1 LKKIILFAGVFFLL
15 TGLLFAQDTKTV
27 VSEGVANLG
36 TDRAGARDKA
46 IEDALR
52 RAVEQAVGTMVE
64 SETSVEDYK
73 LLSDKI
79 YSQSAGYVKKYEVI
93 SENADGGLLRV
104 RIQAEVNSG
113 HLNSDLAAIGLL
125 QRRMKYPRVVVMIA
139 EDNIMR
145 TSYWEQVYSL
155 SNSQS
160 EAVVI
165 QRLKAKGFNV
175 VDPGSLR
182 KSVSGKEAQAAWQ
195 GNYQAAGGIGKKLG
209 AEIAIVGQAISTR
222 SANNIAGSDLLSMS
236 TTINVQAV
244 KAGTGEIMAQAS
256 GQGTAA
262 HINEVVA
269 LQEAM
274 RKASDKIADSIIEG
288 ILQTW
293 ERESSG
299 SRTLAL
305 EIHDITSP
313 ELDRL
318 KVSLEKVRGVTE
330 VIVREFS
337 DGDADINVVAKT
349 DAQDLSDA
357 ISKTKFSG
365 FRLTLLQSSTDR
377 LEYRVSH

>member
-1 LKKIILFAGVFFLL
+1 LKKLFLFWGIFFLFAGLL
-15 TGLLFAQDTKTV
+15 IAQETKTV
-27 VSEGVANLG
+27 LSEGVASIG
-36 TDRAGARDKA
+36 TDRAAARDKA

-64 SETSVEDYK
+64 SETSVENYK
-73 LLSDKI
+73 LLSDRI
-79 YSQSAGYVKKYEVI
+79 YSRSAGYVKKYEVV
-93 SENADGGLLRV
+93 SENSDGGLLRV
-104 RIQAEVNSG
+104 KIQAEVNSG
-113 HLNSDLAAIGLL
+113 YLNSDLAAIGLL

-139 EDNIMR
+139 EDNILR

-165 QRLKAKGFNV
+165 ERLKAKGFNV
-175 VDPGSLR
+175 VDPGYLR
-182 KSVSGKEAQAAWQ
+182 KTVSGNEARAAWE
-195 GNYQAAGGIGKKLG
+195 GNQQAAGGIGKKLG

-274 RKASDKIADSIIEG
+274 RKASDKIADSIIDG

-299 SRTLAL
+299 TRTLAL
-305 EIHDITSP
+305 EIHDITSS

-337 DGDADINVVAKT
+337 DGEADINIVAKT

-357 ISKTKFSG
+357 ISNTKFSG

>member
-1 LKKIILFAGVFFLL
+1 MKKILVICGVFLVWSAIL
-15 TGLLFAQDTKTV
+15 VAQTQTV
-27 VSEGVANLG
+27 TSEGVATIG
-36 TDRAGARDKA
+36 SDRAAARDKA

-73 LLSDKI
+73 LLSDRI
-79 YSQSAGYVKKYEVI
+79 YSRSSGYVKRYEVV
-93 SENADGGLLRV
+93 SENAEGNLLRV
-104 RIQAEVNSG
+104 RIEAEVNSG
-113 HLNSDLAAIGLL
+113 NLNSDLAAIGLL
-125 QRRMKYPRVVVMIA
+125 QRRMKYPRVVVMVA

-145 TSYWEQVYSL
+145 AGYFEQVYSL

-160 EAVVI
+160 EAVLI
-165 QRLKAKGFNV
+165 ARLKEKGFNV
-175 VDPGSLR
+175 VDPGYLR
-182 KSVSGKEAQAAWQ
+182 KSVSSGEAQAAWQ

-222 SANNIAGSDLLSMS
+222 AANNIYGSDLLSMS

-244 KAGTGEIMAQAS
+244 KAGTGEIIAQAS

-269 LQEAM
+269 LQESM
-274 RKASDKIADSIIEG
+274 KKASGQVADAIIDG

-299 SRTLAL
+299 TRTLAL
-305 EIHDITSP
+305 EVHDITSA

-318 KVSLEKVRGVTE
+318 KASLEKLRGVTE
-330 VIVREFS
+330 VIVREYS
-337 DGDADINVVAKT
+337 DGEADINIVAKT
-349 DAQDLSDA
+349 DAQDLADA
-357 ISKTKFSG
+357 ISKARFQG
-365 FRLTLLQSSTDR
+365 FRMTLLESSTDR
-377 LEYRVSH
+377 LEYRVTH

>member
-1 LKKIILFAGVFFLL
+1 MKKIILVCGVLFVLG
-15 TGLLFAQDTKTV
+15 GLLFAQSQTV
-27 VSEGVANLG
+27 TSEGVATIG
-36 TDRAGARDKA
+36 SDRAAARDKA

-73 LLSDKI
+73 LLSDRI
-79 YSQSAGYVKKYEVI
+79 YSRSSGYVQRYDVI
-93 SENADGGLLRV
+93 SENAEGNLLRV
-104 RIQAEVNSG
+104 RIEAEVNSG
-113 HLNSDLAAIGLL
+113 NLNSDLAAIGLL

-145 TSYWEQVYSL
+145 AGYFEEIYSL

-160 EAVVI
+160 EAVLI
-165 QRLKAKGFNV
+165 EALKAKGFNV
-175 VDPGSLR
+175 VDPGYLR
-182 KSVSGKEAQAAWQ
+182 KSVSAGEAKAAWE
-195 GNYQAAGGIGKKLG
+195 GNQQAAGGIGKRLG
-209 AEIAIVGQAISTR
+209 AEVAIVGQAISTR
-222 SANNIAGSDLLSMS
+222 AANNIHGSDLLSMS

-269 LQEAM
+269 LQESM
-274 RKASDKIADSIIEG
+274 KKASYQVTDAIIDG

-299 SRTLAL
+299 TRTLAM
-305 EIHDITSP
+305 EVHDITSA

-318 KVSLEKVRGVTE
+318 KSSLEKLRGVTE

-337 DGDADINVVAKT
+337 DGSADLNIVAKT

-357 ISKTKFSG
+357 IGKARFSG
-365 FRLTLLQSSTDR
+365 FRLILLESSTDR
-377 LEYRVSH
+377 LEYRVNH